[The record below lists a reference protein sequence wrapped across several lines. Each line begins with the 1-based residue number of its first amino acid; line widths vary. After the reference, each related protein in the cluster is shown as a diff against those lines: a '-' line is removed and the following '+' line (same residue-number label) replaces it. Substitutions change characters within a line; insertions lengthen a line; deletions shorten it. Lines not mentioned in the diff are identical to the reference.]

1 MLKITPAL
9 ALALV
14 AVFVWGAQAQER
26 TEASAHSFL
35 VDAFSR
41 NVTVDHS
48 YKGASYSGSG
58 CRGSVG
64 YASPNG
70 IHFLSIDY
78 SKLSSVATNYISG
91 GMVIN
96 VPVTDHTGY
105 SSNRFYVSFGSDELR
120 DRASAALIFLR
131 DKCDA
136 SRSTG
141 F

>member
-1 MLKITPAL
+1 MLKNTPAL
-9 ALALV
+9 AFALAT
-14 AVFVWGAQAQER
+14 AFACGAQAQER

-35 VDAFSR
+35 FDAFSR
-41 NVTVDHS
+41 NVTVNH
-48 YKGASYSGSG
+48 YYTGASYSGSG
-58 CRGSVG
+58 CLGSVG

-70 IHFLSIDY
+70 GHRLSIDY

-105 SSNRFYVSFGSDELR
+105 SSSSLYVSFGSDELR
-120 DRASAALIFLR
+120 DRVSAALIFLR